1 MSETSPKE
9 FSLRT
14 AMDVAKELLE
24 QPALFSEFDGLPGL
38 SPVPGGTTA
47 VARYTGERSTSSQY
61 DERNLKVGA
70 LRLLGASDREIEQAC
85 GVTRRTIPL
94 ILAALEKAG
103 RITPLKERLAV
114 LTGQNAERANIALRA
129 LLDQVH
135 DDSGSIELAAMIKA
149 VSTAMGISVEKYLLT
164 TGQATE
170 IVETRS
176 GAGRAEFEAWWKE
189 QVIPVQTVAGES
201 ASAATPPIS
210 EEIRTNDGARHGSG
224 TADSTRLDGSAGS
237 PGPDRGGGDAPP
249 ATGPG
254 TPTG

>member
-1 MSETSPKE
+1 MSDDGPKE
-9 FSLRT
+9 FIERT
-14 AMDVAKELLE
+14 AMDAARELLE

-38 SPVPGGTTA
+38 SPMPGPTQA

-94 ILAALEKAG
+94 ILAHLEKTG
-103 RITPLKERLAV
+103 RITPLKERLGV
-114 LTGQNAERANIALRA
+114 LTGENAERANIALRT
-129 LLDQVH
+129 LLDRVG
-135 DDSGSIELAAMIKA
+135 DDDGSIELASMIKA
-149 VSTAMGISVEKYLLT
+149 VGTVMGISVEKYLLT

-176 GAGRAEFEAWWKE
+176 GAGRAEFEDWWQKNVV
-189 QVIPVQTVAGES
+189 QVQATVSPAGES

-210 EEIRTNDGARHGSG
+210 EEIRTSEPPR
-224 TADSTRLDGSAGS
+224 DGSDTASGERKD
-237 PGPDRGGGDAPP
+237 PEPGGGDREN
-249 ATGPG
+249 PG
-254 TPTG
+254 GQPTPMS